1 MLVEPAE
8 IDALRSEGEAA
19 GQHAAPA
26 ARISEK
32 VRPHAAGAAR
42 ETKSPGSRPSPNV
55 ARLLK
60 IRVPVIALLA
70 SRPMLVSGIRR
81 FTVGTI
87 IEFEKSVGEPIELLV
102 NNRRIGRGEAIKAGE
117 KFGLHITQIDD
128 AAARI
133 RSLGPRG

>member
-8 IDALRSEGEAA
+8 IDALRAEGKSA
-19 GQHAAPA
+19 GQGAAKAPPVPGGAPA
-26 ARISEK
+26 RAAAALHESE
-32 VRPHAAGAAR
+32 PS
-42 ETKSPGSRPSPNV
+42 ESRPSPNV

-117 KFGLHITQIDD
+117 KFGLHVTQIDD
-128 AAARI
+128 TAARI
-133 RSLGPRG
+133 RSLGASG

>member
-8 IDALRSEGEAA
+8 IDALRAEGKAA

-26 ARISEK
+26 SPAPAAAQPRAATALRGSE
-32 VRPHAAGAAR
+32 P
-42 ETKSPGSRPSPNV
+42 PGGHPSPNV
-55 ARLLK
+55 ARLLR

-70 SRPMLVSGIRR
+70 SRPMLVSSIRR

-87 IEFEKSVGEPIELLV
+87 IEYEKSVGEPIELLV

-117 KFGLHITQIDD
+117 KFGLHVSQIDD
-128 AAARI
+128 TATRI
-133 RSLGPRG
+133 RSLGANG

>member
-8 IDALRSEGEAA
+8 IDALRAEGKAA
-19 GQHAAPA
+19 GQGAAKVPRVPGGAPA
-26 ARISEK
+26 RAAAHHGSE
-32 VRPHAAGAAR
+32 PS
-42 ETKSPGSRPSPNV
+42 ESRSSPNV

-70 SRPMLVSGIRR
+70 SRPMLVSNIRR

-117 KFGLHITQIDD
+117 KFGLHVTQIDD
-128 AAARI
+128 TAARI
-133 RSLGPRG
+133 RSLGAND